1 MEDKKYID
9 SIHRLGRWG
18 SIGSVALMMLIP
30 VVVCVW
36 FGCMPAWSIMVQPII
51 TILIMKVPTTC
62 SEVISYA
69 PTLGTSTYLS
79 FITGNVANM
88 KLPSAIAA
96 QNIAE
101 VEPSTPEADAV
112 STMAVAL
119 SSLVTLVIMALGV
132 VLFVPLQPILNAPVF
147 KTATSY
153 LVPALL
159 GGLVMSSFGN
169 GNGKRIIKNKLLI
182 VTLPLALGICGSLF
196 IPKFSSYMGYAIIV
210 AIGVTIG
217 WAYLLYKKN
226 IVYVTT
232 RGEKKK

>member
-18 SIGSVALMMLIP
+18 CIGSVAFMMLIP

-36 FGCMPAWSIMVQPII
+36 FGCMPAWSILVQPII

-88 KLPSAIAA
+88 KLPAAIAA

-119 SSLVTLVIMALGV
+119 STLVTLIIMALGV

-182 VTLPLALGICGSLF
+182 VLLPLALGICASLF

-210 AIGVTIG
+210 TIIVTIG
-217 WAYLLYKKN
+217 WAYLLYKRN

-232 RGEKKK
+232 RNEK